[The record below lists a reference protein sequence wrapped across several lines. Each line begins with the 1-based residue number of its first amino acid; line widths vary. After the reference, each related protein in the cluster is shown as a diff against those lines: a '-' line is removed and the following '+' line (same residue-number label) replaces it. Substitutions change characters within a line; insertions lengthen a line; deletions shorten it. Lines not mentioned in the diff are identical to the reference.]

1 MSEYSTTIR
10 INDGFSEPLKNLSK
24 AALAARDPIDSLKE
38 AIKEVHEET
47 DYEAV
52 AMDSLFYAIEQTSKK
67 VERILT
73 RQFKLLK
80 KQTRPLMRY
89 IKKSLPKELKNLE
102 KSVENT
108 AKSFIKA
115 AKNTGAFKASVEK
128 LAKIKKSVNFKVT
141 EAKFAAANLRANS
154 IIHGGY
160 GRYARDV
167 FAEKSPRAARFVKRT
182 YESASNNVKIAR
194 EMIKEF
200 GIKDTAKAYKSLIGQ
215 KLSGS
220 KFSDSFSKGQA
231 KFTELENLVKGRVAY
246 WKNVAD
252 INGVG
257 KTAQAFGAIQKIRIE
272 RAFGSVLNKIQST
285 SGVQAFMKARERGG
299 GIGRSLSSA
308 SKAFWYG
315 DVKSSKLFKTTT
327 EYYAKGLNALKN
339 STGGK
344 AFMKAQARGG
354 GLFRSLSSAGK
365 AVWYDDIKT
374 SKGFKFAQKE
384 FSEFKK
390 FSAQK
395 LDIMR
400 REVAFK
406 ATSAKMSLKIA
417 MDEFKWRT
425 AFLKT
430 DLLHAKNVAIQK
442 GRQGLEI
449 AKNFIDKQKAI
460 IDKKGLSWYINDL
473 SKGPKGKGIVGA
485 FRRNIFDPRKGII
498 DRAKDFGNVVKK
510 NTSKVVKYVKKTPFK
525 EMIKDFEDVAKKGI
539 SNGFK
544 AVANSGPGKF
554 FGGFIKDFAKMF
566 SVQMLSKIIDRFGEK
581 LKEKMIEAGNAMIEV
596 ISNSMDE
603 LTLTDKFSTMYG
615 NEGKI
620 AQRRAYDL
628 ANELGMSATSVGEM
642 SMRAAKEGIGT
653 DEFDTV
659 MRLSDKI
666 ASLSTGETTADVANN
681 LMANLKSNHDAGSLA
696 QMLGGGEV
704 MERKIR
710 RSGYERALNRGDL
723 KGALEIAEEITK
735 QAGFTDEKYAESTD
749 TMSRNFNGIA
759 NNVENIKKRIAEV
772 YARGLEPVVKRIKE
786 IMDSP
791 QFKKLIEY
799 IVWGAQKIGEVIGKI
814 MMSVIGNAK
823 LLGVL
828 FGVGV
833 ALKLWLCVVH
843 LKQTVGFVGFLV
855 KAVSWL
861 GKTGIGRFIAG
872 QLKSL
877 AITIK
882 EYTLRKAMKKL
893 LKGGLI
899 VGAVLLVAKILH
911 HLFGEGKSFMDF
923 MKGTLFGIVGIVIDL
938 IKNIGIAFKRAQGKF
953 AIGIFGAKKLILE
966 MITNS
971 KQLILDTAG
980 KVLYKI
986 VDLIEGSVIGDLL
999 DKGLGVN
1006 VKGAAD
1012 DIMKKLNESIDVE
1025 ENKREIESI
1034 DRAIQDIAKS
1044 LPDYVDPVENF
1055 VKSLQT
1061 NGQSVID
1068 EIKKLSPK
1076 VGDIA
1081 QKVGGVAGDTNKIR
1095 KYNEQEEELRWLKAF
1110 SDRQVMSMI
1119 NQSTSNVSNV
1129 TFNNLPTIAAKK
1141 AQDLAYSARAT
1152 RNRMLI

>member
-10 INDGFSEPLKNLSK
+10 INDGFTEPLKNLAK
-24 AALAARDPIDSLKE
+24 AAYNAQSPLNSLKE
-38 AIKEVHEET
+38 AIAEVNEET
-47 DYEAV
+47 DYQEV
-52 AMDSLFYAIEQTSKK
+52 ALDSLFYAIDQTSKK
-67 VERILT
+67 VERILS

-80 KQTRPLMRY
+80 KQTRPLMKY

-128 LAKIKKSVNFKVT
+128 LAKMKKSVNFKVT

-182 YESASNNVKIAR
+182 YESASNNAKIAR

-215 KLSGS
+215 KLSGT
-220 KFSDSFSKGQA
+220 KFSEGFSKGQA
-231 KFTELENLVKGRVAY
+231 KFTELENLVKGRTAY

-257 KTAQAFGAIQKIRIE
+257 KAAQAFGSIQKIRVE
-272 RAFGSVLNKIQST
+272 RAVGSVLNKIQST
-285 SGVQAFMKARERGG
+285 SGVQAFMKA
-299 GIGRSLSSA
+299 
-308 SKAFWYG
+308 
-315 DVKSSKLFKTTT
+315 
-327 EYYAKGLNALKN
+327 
-339 STGGK
+339 
-344 AFMKAQARGG
+344 QARGG
-354 GLFRSLSSAGK
+354 GVFRSLSSAGK

-384 FSEFKK
+384 FAEFKK
-390 FSAQK
+390 FSSQK

-460 IDKKGLSWYINDL
+460 IDKKGLSWYINDI

-498 DRAKDFGNVVKK
+498 DRAKDFGNVIKK
-510 NTSKVVKYVKKTPFK
+510 NTSKAAKYVKKTPLK
-525 EMIKDFEDVAKKGI
+525 KMIKDFEGVAKKGI

-554 FGGFIKDFAKMF
+554 FGGFIKDFGKMF
-566 SVQMLSKIIDRFGEK
+566 GIQMLSKVIDRFGEK
-581 LKEKMIEAGNAMIEV
+581 LKEKIIEAGNAMVEA

-628 ANELGMSATSVGEM
+628 ANELGMNATSVGEM

-723 KGALEIAEEITK
+723 KGALKIAEEITK
-735 QAGFTDEKYAESTD
+735 QAGFTDEKYAEATD

-759 NNVENIKKRIAEV
+759 NNVENIKKRVAEV
-772 YARGLEPVVKRIKE
+772 YVRGLEPVVKRIKE

-843 LKQTVGFVGFLV
+843 LKQTVGLVGFLV

-911 HLFGEGKSFMDF
+911 HLFGEGKSFMEF

-938 IKNIGIAFKRAQGKF
+938 VKNVGIAFKRAQGKF
-953 AIGIFGAKKLILE
+953 AAGIFGAKKLILE
-966 MITNS
+966 LITDS
-971 KQLILDTAG
+971 KQLILDTTG

-1025 ENKREIESI
+1025 ENRREIESI
-1034 DRAIQDIAKS
+1034 DRAIQDIAKG

-1055 VKSLQT
+1055 AKSIET

-1110 SDRQVMSMI
+1110 SDRQIMSMI

-1129 TFNNLPTIAAKK
+1129 TFNNLPTIAVKK